1 MADRFQY
8 FIKRTVI
15 TVFLIWLV
23 GTFLFFLFKSLPGS
37 FVDVVASTG
46 ASPETLEALKEQW
59 GLDEPVWVQYLNY
72 LKNIV
77 FLDAGTSL
85 QFGIPVTQ
93 LVARRLA
100 NTFILVAPGILIGYA
115 LGSAYGMLMG
125 RNRGSWLDDYGVFPV
140 TVLGTIPEFFIGILL
155 IIVFSTVLGIFPS
168 SGALSLEAS
177 RQLGQNYSLIDMWTH
192 PSFAWHYV
200 LPFMTVMLRYL
211 FLPTL
216 IMRTSVV
223 EVAGQDFTYYNRIKG
238 LKQRT
243 QLKHLTKHASLP
255 VITVLPASLTRAIG
269 GMVLIE
275 VVFNWPGIGKLLIDA
290 VLFRD
295 IPVVMF
301 VFFLV
306 ATWVILGN
314 YIVDLLYSVIDP
326 RITVEG
332 SS

>member
-1 MADRFQY
+1 MTDRFQY

-23 GTFLFFLFKSLPGS
+23 GSALFFLFKAMPGS
-37 FVDVVASTG
+37 FVDIVASTG
-46 ASPETLEALKEQW
+46 ASPDKLEALKQQW
-59 GLDEPVWVQYLNY
+59 GLDDPIWVQYLRYFGNLMTGNAGES
-72 LKNIV
+72 LK
-77 FLDAGTSL
+77 
-85 QFGIPVTQ
+85 FGIPVVE
-93 LVARRLA
+93 LVGRRLA

-115 LGSAYGMLMG
+115 LGSFFGMMMG
-125 RNRGSWLDDYGVFPV
+125 QNRGSWLDNYGVFPV
-140 TVLGTIPEFFIGILL
+140 TVLGTVPEFFIAILL
-155 IIVFSTVLGIFPS
+155 VIIFSTVLGWFPT

-177 RQLGQNYSLIDMWTH
+177 RQLGQTYSIFQMWTH
-192 PSFAWHYV
+192 PSFLNHYV
-200 LPFMTVMLRYL
+200 LPFSTVVLRYL

-223 EVAGQDFTYYNRIKG
+223 EVSGQDFTYYNRIKG
-238 LKQRT
+238 LRKRT

-275 VVFNWPGIGKLLIDA
+275 VVFNWPGIGKLLIDS
-290 VLFRD
+290 VLARD
-295 IPVVMF
+295 IPVVQF

-306 ATWVILGN
+306 AAWVITGN
-314 YIVDLLYSVIDP
+314 YVVDLLYSVIDP

-332 SS
+332 S